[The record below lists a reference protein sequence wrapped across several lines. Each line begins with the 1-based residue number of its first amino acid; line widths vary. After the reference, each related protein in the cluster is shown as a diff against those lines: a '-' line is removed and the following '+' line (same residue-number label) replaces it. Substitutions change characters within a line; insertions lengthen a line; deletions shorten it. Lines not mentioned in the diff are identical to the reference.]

1 MSLEQARMKMFR
13 RKNHPYQPSRQ
24 KLDLAISAILDQA
37 INIDSEKAPQ
47 QLRIVLLKENPMWK
61 LPQRRVARY
70 LKRHLRARQSP
81 DAEDIEADM
90 DEETVYT
97 TLSTQSNHTFSKE
110 EHKTEMP
117 LPNNGSIPED
127 DANADANTNENTNE
141 NSTDAPREGA
151 GGPIT
156 IDDGVNTEGT
166 EDNTDDETENKVD
179 EQQSAQKDTITKD
192 GEESNTNANVDD
204 ADAGDQLVVQHT
216 ITDNDV
222 MDIEITTNTRTLPI
236 EEINQDKEEGL
247 SNVKDAYADDND
259 VAKAE
264 DICNMSCVIS

>member
-1 MSLEQARMKMFR
+1 
-13 RKNHPYQPSRQ
+13 
-24 KLDLAISAILDQA
+24 
-37 INIDSEKAPQ
+37 
-47 QLRIVLLKENPMWK
+47 MWK

-204 ADAGDQLVVQHT
+204 ADADAGDQLVVQHT

>member
-1 MSLEQARMKMFR
+1 MKMFR

-81 DAEDIEADM
+81 DAENIEADM

-97 TLSTQSNHTFSKE
+97 TLSTQSNHTLSKE
-110 EHKTEMP
+110 EGKTEIP

-127 DANADANTNENTNE
+127 DVNADANTNENTN
-141 NSTDAPREGA
+141 APREGT
-151 GGPIT
+151 GEPISSN
-156 IDDGVNTEGT
+156 DGVNTEGT
-166 EDNTDDETENKVD
+166 EDNTDDETDNKVD

-192 GEESNTNANVDD
+192 GEESNTNANVDG
-204 ADAGDQLVVQHT
+204 AGAGDQLVVQDT

-222 MDIEITTNTRTLPI
+222 MDIEITTNTKTLPI
-236 EEINQDKEEGL
+236 EEINQDKEVGL

-259 VAKAE
+259 VAKPE
-264 DICNMSCVIS
+264 DICSVCVIS